1 MGTVPACLWDTIW
14 ACRPKR
20 SNAHQEACST
30 ARIGTVPAM
39 TEPSRTGAAGAGAHR
54 SPHPGADPKWWTLT
68 AVCVGTF
75 MLLIDLTIV
84 NVALPDIQASL
95 RASFSDVQW
104 VVDAYAL
111 TLAALLLTAGS
122 LADLYGRRRVYL
134 VGLVV
139 FTAASALCGLAQSP
153 LMLELSRGL
162 QGIGGAIMFSV
173 SLALLANAFR
183 GAERGVAFGVWGALA
198 GLAAAV
204 GPIIGGALVS
214 GLSWRWIFFVNVPV
228 GVVALALT
236 MLKVVESRDEQAAR
250 PDWLGFVTFSG
261 ALAALI
267 YALIEAGR
275 SSFTAIVVIACF
287 AAAAVLLIAFLLIEI
302 RSSHPMFE
310 LRLFRVPTFV
320 GGDIAAFGLS
330 FSIFAMLLYVVLYLQ
345 NVLGYTA
352 LQTGVRLLVL
362 SGGVL
367 VASLVAGWLSEKVP
381 IRAIVGPG
389 LVLVGVGLLLMRGL
403 TAASSWTHLIPGL
416 ILAGVGVGFVN
427 PPLASTAV
435 GVVEPRRS
443 GMASGIN
450 LTFRQ
455 VGLATGVALLGTLF
469 ANRLTTVV
477 QTQAAG
483 TPLAGHSAEI
493 AAALRSGSVSRLFA
507 TVPPQQRGQ
516 LVEIARGSFAS
527 ALNEI
532 LLLAAIVTIVAGV
545 LSFLMIRSK
554 DFVSPPHG

>member
-1 MGTVPACLWDTIW
+1 
-14 ACRPKR
+14 
-20 SNAHQEACST
+20 
-30 ARIGTVPAM
+30 M
-39 TEPSRTGAAGAGAHR
+39 TEPSRTGAASSGTHKPSR
-54 SPHPGADPKWWTLT
+54 SGVDPKWWTLT

-95 RASFSDVQW
+95 AASFSDVQW

-122 LADLYGRRRVYL
+122 LADLYGRRRLYL
-134 VGLVV
+134 IGLVL

-173 SLALLANAFR
+173 SLALLANAFHGAQR
-183 GAERGVAFGVWGALA
+183 GTAFGVWGALA

-228 GVVALALT
+228 GAVALVLT
-236 MLKVVESRDEQAAR
+236 LMKVVESRDEQARR
-250 PDWLGFVTFSG
+250 PDWPGFVLFSA
-261 ALAALI
+261 ALACLI

-275 SSFTAIVVIACF
+275 SSFTATPVVACF
-287 AAAAVLLIAFLLIEI
+287 AAAAVLLIAFLVVEV
-302 RSSHPMFE
+302 RSTHPMFD

-345 NVLGYTA
+345 NVLGYSA

-362 SGGVL
+362 SIGVL
-367 VASLVAGWLSEKVP
+367 VASAAAGRLSAKVP
-381 IRAIVGPG
+381 LRALIGSG
-389 LVLVGVGLLLMRGL
+389 LVLVGIGLLLMRGL

-416 ILAGVGVGFVN
+416 IVAGVGVGFVN

-435 GVVEPRRS
+435 GVVQPRRS

-469 ANRLTTVV
+469 ANRLTSVV
-477 QTQAAG
+477 RTQTAG
-483 TPLAGHSAEI
+483 TPFAAHSAEI
-493 AAALRSGSVSRLFA
+493 STALRSGSVNRLFA
-507 TVPPQQRGQ
+507 TTPPQQHG
-516 LVEIARGSFAS
+516 LLAEIARGSFAS
-527 ALNEI
+527 ALDQI
-532 LLLAAIVTIVAGV
+532 LLVAAIVTLIGGA
-545 LSFLMIRSK
+545 LSFVLIRSK
-554 DFVSPPHG
+554 DFVSSPQG

>member
-1 MGTVPACLWDTIW
+1 
-14 ACRPKR
+14 
-20 SNAHQEACST
+20 
-30 ARIGTVPAM
+30 M
-39 TEPSRTGAAGAGAHR
+39 TEPSRTGAASAGAHG

-95 RASFSDVQW
+95 GASFSDVQW

-122 LADLYGRRRVYL
+122 LADLYGRRRIYL
-134 VGLVV
+134 VGVVV
-139 FTAASALCGLAQSP
+139 FTAASALCGIAQSP
-153 LMLELSRGL
+153 LMLELARGL
-162 QGIGGAIMFSV
+162 QGVGGAIMFSV

-183 GAERGVAFGVWGALA
+183 GPERGVAFGVWGALA

-204 GPIIGGALVS
+204 GPIIGGVLVS
-214 GLSWRWIFFVNVPV
+214 SLSWRWIFFVNVPI
-228 GVVALALT
+228 GVIALALT
-236 MLKVVESRDEQAAR
+236 MLRVAESRDEQAKR
-250 PDWLGFVTFSG
+250 PDWPGFAIFSG

-275 SSFTAIVVIACF
+275 SGFTGAEVIACF
-287 AAAAVLLIAFLLIEI
+287 AAAAVLLIAFLLVEA

-345 NVLGYTA
+345 NVLGYSA

-362 SGGVL
+362 SAGVL
-367 VASLVAGWLSEKVP
+367 VASTVAGWLSEKVP
-381 IRAIVGPG
+381 IRTIVGPG

-416 ILAGVGVGFVN
+416 IMAGVGVGFVN

-435 GVVEPRRS
+435 GVVETRRS

-455 VGLATGVALLGTLF
+455 VGLATGVGLLGTLF

-477 QTQAAG
+477 QTQVAG
-483 TPLAGHSAEI
+483 TPLAPHSADI
-493 AAALRSGSVSRLFA
+493 AAALRNGSVSRLFA
-507 TVPPQQRGQ
+507 TVPPQQRGL

-545 LSFLMIRSK
+545 LSFGMIRSK
-554 DFVSPPHG
+554 DFVSPPQG